1 MTQLHNF
8 IDGLPKAELH
18 VHIEGTLEPE
28 LMFALAERNAIALP
42 YASVEELRAA
52 YSFNNLQEFLD
63 LYYQGAQVLI
73 TRRDFY
79 DLTMA
84 YMKRAH
90 ADRVLHTEIFFDPQ
104 THTERGIAF
113 ETVFEGITAAVSDAE
128 RELGIT
134 SELILCFLR
143 HLSEEEAIE
152 TYEMALPYKDRIAG
166 FGLDSSEK
174 GHPPAKFERVFARV
188 REAGFRIVAHA
199 GEEGPPEYVKDA
211 LDLLKVDR
219 IDHGNR
225 ALEDAAL
232 VERLAREAMPLTVCP
247 LSNLSLAVVK
257 DLADHPLRRMLD
269 AGLVATLNSD
279 DPAYFGGYVNQNFK
293 QTQTALNLTREELV
307 LLARN
312 SFTAS
317 FASEERKAELLESLD
332 DYLAQARS

>member
-1 MTQLHNF
+1 MTDLLAF
-8 IDGLPKAELH
+8 IERLPKAELH

-28 LMFALAERNAIALP
+28 LLFALAERNGIALP
-42 YASVEELRAA
+42 YASVEALRAA

-73 TRRDFY
+73 ARQDFY

-84 YMKRAH
+84 YLKRAH
-90 ADRVLHTEIFFDPQ
+90 ADCVLHTEIFFDPQ

-113 ETVFEGITAAVSDAE
+113 GTVLEGITAALSDAE
-128 RELGIT
+128 RDLGIT
-134 SELILCFLR
+134 SQLILCFLR
-143 HLSEEEAIE
+143 HLSEEDAFA
-152 TYEMALPYKDRIAG
+152 TYDMALPYRDRITG

-174 GHPPAKFERVFARV
+174 GHPPSKFERIFARV
-188 REAGFRIVAHA
+188 RADGFKVVAHA
-199 GEEGPPEYVKDA
+199 GEEGPPEYVRDA

-225 ALEDAAL
+225 ALEDAGL

-257 DLADHPLRRMLD
+257 DLADHPLRQMLD

-279 DPAYFGGYVNQNFK
+279 DPAYFGGYVNQNFR
-293 QTQTALNLTREELV
+293 QTQSALNLSRDDLAQ
-307 LLARN
+307 LARN
-312 SFTAS
+312 SLTAS
-317 FASEERKAELLESLD
+317 FASPERKAELIAELD
-332 DYLAQARS
+332 AYLAAN

>member
-1 MTQLHNF
+1 MTELHNF
-8 IDGLPKAELH
+8 IEGLPKAELH

-28 LMFALAERNAIALP
+28 LMFALAKRNGIALP

-73 TRRDFY
+73 TQQDFY
-79 DLTMA
+79 DLTLA
-84 YMKRAH
+84 YLKRAH
-90 ADRVLHTEIFFDPQ
+90 ADQVLHTEIFFDPQ

-113 ETVFEGITAAVSDAE
+113 QTVFEGITSALSDAE
-128 RELGIT
+128 RDMGIT

-152 TYEMALPYKDRIAG
+152 TYEAALPYRDRIAG

-188 REAGFRIVAHA
+188 RAAGLRIVAHA

-225 ALEDAAL
+225 ALEDTAL

-279 DPAYFGGYVNQNFK
+279 DPAYFGGYVNQNFR
-293 QTQTALNLTREELV
+293 QTQSALNLTKDELA

-317 FASEERKAELLESLD
+317 FASEERKTELLGILD
-332 DYLAQARS
+332 SYLAQA

>member
-1 MTQLHNF
+1 MTDLHAF

-28 LMFALAERNAIALP
+28 LMFALGERNGIALP

-52 YSFNNLQEFLD
+52 YSFKNLQEFLD

-73 TRRDFY
+73 TRQDFY

-84 YMKRAH
+84 YLKRAH
-90 ADRVLHTEIFFDPQ
+90 ADCVLHTEIFFDPQ

-113 ETVFEGITAAVSDAE
+113 ETVISGITAALSDVK

-143 HLSEEEAIE
+143 HLSEEAAIA
-152 TYEMALPYKDRIAG
+152 TYEASLPHKDQIAG

-174 GHPPAKFERVFARV
+174 GHPPAKFERIFARV
-188 REAGFRIVAHA
+188 RADGFKIVAHA

-225 ALEDAAL
+225 ALEDASL
-232 VERLAREAMPLTVCP
+232 VARLAREAMPLTVCP
-247 LSNLSLAVVK
+247 LSNLSLAVVT

-279 DPAYFGGYVNQNFK
+279 DPAYFGGYVNQNYK
-293 QTQTALNLTREELV
+293 QTQSALNLTRDELA

-312 SFTAS
+312 SLTAS
-317 FASEERKAELLESLD
+317 FASPERKAELLGALD
-332 DYLAQARS
+332 SYLAGN

>member
-1 MTQLHNF
+1 MTDLNAF
-8 IDGLPKAELH
+8 IDELPKAELH

-28 LMFALAERNAIALP
+28 LMFALAERNGIALP
-42 YASVEELRAA
+42 YGSVEELRAA
-52 YSFNNLQEFLD
+52 YSFKNLQEFLD

-73 TRRDFY
+73 TRQDFY

-84 YMKRAH
+84 YLKRAH

-113 ETVFEGITAAVSDAE
+113 ETVLDGITTALSDAAH
-128 RELGIT
+128 ELGLT

-143 HLSEEEAIE
+143 HLSEDDAIA
-152 TYEMALPYKDRIAG
+152 TYEMALPHRDRIAG

-174 GHPPAKFERVFARV
+174 GHPPAKFERVFTRV
-188 REAGFRIVAHA
+188 RADGFKVVAHA
-199 GEEGPPEYVKDA
+199 GEEGPPEYVRDA

-225 ALEDAAL
+225 ALEDSAL

-247 LSNLSLAVVK
+247 LSNLSLAVVT
-257 DLADHPLRRMLD
+257 DLADHPLRQMLD

-279 DPAYFGGYVNQNFK
+279 DPAYFGGYVNQNYK
-293 QTQTALNLTREELV
+293 ETQSALSLTKDELA

-312 SFTAS
+312 SLTAS
-317 FASEERKAELLESLD
+317 FASPERKAELLGTLD
-332 DYLAQARS
+332 SYLART

>member
-1 MTQLHNF
+1 MTELHAF
-8 IDGLPKAELH
+8 IEKLPKAELH

-28 LMFALAERNAIALP
+28 LMFALAERNGIALP
-42 YASVEELRAA
+42 YASVEALRAA

-73 TRRDFY
+73 TEQDFY

-84 YMKRAH
+84 YLKRAH
-90 ADRVLHTEIFFDPQ
+90 ADCVLHTEIFFDPQ

-113 ETVFEGITAAVSDAE
+113 ETVFKGISAALSDAE
-128 RELGIT
+128 RDLAIT
-134 SELILCFLR
+134 SQLILCFLR
-143 HLSEEEAIE
+143 HLSEEDAVA
-152 TYEMALPYKDRIAG
+152 TYDMALPYRDRIAG

-174 GHPPAKFERVFARV
+174 GHPPSKFERIFARV
-188 REAGFRIVAHA
+188 RADSFKVVAHA
-199 GEEGPPEYVKDA
+199 GEEGPPEYVREA

-225 ALEDAAL
+225 ALEDLAL
-232 VERLAREAMPLTVCP
+232 VERLARDAMPLTVCP

-257 DLADHPLRRMLD
+257 DLADHPLRQMLR

-279 DPAYFGGYVNQNFK
+279 DPAYFGGYVNQNFR
-293 QTQTALNLTREELV
+293 QTQSALNLSRDELA

-312 SFTAS
+312 SLTAS
-317 FASEERKAELLESLD
+317 FASPQRKATLITELD
-332 DYLAQARS
+332 AYLTAN

>member
-1 MTQLHNF
+1 MTELHAF
-8 IDGLPKAELH
+8 IEKLPKAELH

-28 LMFALAERNAIALP
+28 LMFALAERNGIALP
-42 YASVEELRAA
+42 YASVEALRAA

-73 TRRDFY
+73 TEQDFY

-84 YMKRAH
+84 YLKRAH
-90 ADRVLHTEIFFDPQ
+90 ADCVLHTEIFFDPQ

-113 ETVFEGITAAVSDAE
+113 ETVIEGISAALSDAE
-128 RELGIT
+128 RDLGIT
-134 SELILCFLR
+134 SQLILCFLR
-143 HLSEEEAIE
+143 HLSEEDAIA
-152 TYEMALPYKDRIAG
+152 TYDMALPYRDRIAG

-174 GHPPAKFERVFARV
+174 GHPPSKFERVFARA
-188 REAGFRIVAHA
+188 RADGFKVVAHA
-199 GEEGPPEYVKDA
+199 GEEGPPEYVREA

-225 ALEDAAL
+225 ALEDRAL
-232 VERLAREAMPLTVCP
+232 VERLARDAMPLTVCP

-257 DLADHPLRRMLD
+257 DLADHPLRQMLR

-279 DPAYFGGYVNQNFK
+279 DPAYFGGYVNQNFR
-293 QTQTALNLTREELV
+293 QTQSALNLSRDELA

-312 SFTAS
+312 SLTAS
-317 FASEERKAELLESLD
+317 FASPQRKAALITELD
-332 DYLAQARS
+332 AYLAAN

>member
-1 MTQLHNF
+1 MTELHDF

-28 LMFALAERNAIALP
+28 LMFALAKRNGIALP

-73 TRRDFY
+73 TQQDFY
-79 DLTMA
+79 DLTLA
-84 YMKRAH
+84 YLKRAH
-90 ADRVLHTEIFFDPQ
+90 TDQVLHTEIFFDPQ

-113 ETVFEGITAAVSDAE
+113 QTVFEGITSALSNAE
-128 RELGIT
+128 RDMGIT

-152 TYEMALPYKDRIAG
+152 TYEAALPYRDRIAG

-188 REAGFRIVAHA
+188 RAAGFRIVAHA

-225 ALEDAAL
+225 ALEDNAL

-279 DPAYFGGYVNQNFK
+279 DPAYFGGYVNQNFR
-293 QTQTALNLTREELV
+293 QTQSALNLTKDELA

-317 FASEERKAELLESLD
+317 FASEERKTELLGILD
-332 DYLAQARS
+332 SYLAQA

>member
-1 MTQLHNF
+1 MTDLHAF
-8 IDGLPKAELH
+8 IERLPKAELH

-28 LMFALAERNAIALP
+28 LLFALAERNGIALP
-42 YASVEELRAA
+42 YASVEALRAA

-73 TRRDFY
+73 ARQDFY

-84 YMKRAH
+84 YLKRAH

-113 ETVFEGITAAVSDAE
+113 ETVFEGISAALSDAE
-128 RELGIT
+128 RDLGVT
-134 SELILCFLR
+134 SQLILCFLR
-143 HLSEEEAIE
+143 HLSEEDAFA
-152 TYEMALPYKDRIAG
+152 TYDMALPHRDRITG

-174 GHPPAKFERVFARV
+174 GHPPSKFERIFARV
-188 REAGFRIVAHA
+188 RADGFKVVAHA
-199 GEEGPPEYVKDA
+199 GEEGPPEYVRDA

-232 VERLAREAMPLTVCP
+232 VDRLAREAMPLTVCP

-257 DLADHPLRRMLD
+257 DLTDHPLRQMLN

-279 DPAYFGGYVNQNFK
+279 DPAYFGGYVNQNFR
-293 QTQTALNLTREELV
+293 QTQSALNLSRDDLAQ
-307 LLARN
+307 LARN
-312 SFTAS
+312 SLTAS
-317 FASEERKAELLESLD
+317 FASPERKAELIAELD
-332 DYLAQARS
+332 AYLAAN

>member
-1 MTQLHNF
+1 MTELHNF
-8 IDGLPKAELH
+8 IDELPKAELH

-28 LMFALAERNAIALP
+28 LMFALAKRNGIALP

-52 YSFNNLQEFLD
+52 YSFNNLQDFLD

-73 TRRDFY
+73 TQQDFY
-79 DLTMA
+79 DLTLA
-84 YMKRAH
+84 YLTRAH
-90 ADRVLHTEIFFDPQ
+90 ADQVLHTEIFFDPQ

-113 ETVFEGITAAVSDAE
+113 KTVFEGITAALSDAE
-128 RELGIT
+128 RDLGIT

-152 TYEMALPYKDRIAG
+152 TYEASLPYKDRIAG

-188 REAGFRIVAHA
+188 RAAGFRIVAHA

-225 ALEDAAL
+225 ALEDNAL

-279 DPAYFGGYVNQNFK
+279 DPAYFGGYVNQNYK
-293 QTQTALNLTREELV
+293 QTQSALDLTKDELA

-317 FASEERKAELLESLD
+317 FASKERKAELLGILD
-332 DYLAQARS
+332 GYLAQA

>member
-1 MTQLHNF
+1 MTELHNF

-42 YASVEELRAA
+42 YASVDELRAA
-52 YSFNNLQEFLD
+52 YSFDNLQEFLD
-63 LYYQGAQVLI
+63 LYYQGAQVLV
-73 TRRDFY
+73 TRQDFY

-84 YMKRAH
+84 YLKRAH

-113 ETVFEGITAAVSDAE
+113 ETVFEGITAALSDAK

-143 HLSEEEAIE
+143 HLSEKEAIA

-174 GHPPAKFERVFARV
+174 GHPPAKFERVFDRV
-188 REAGFRIVAHA
+188 HAAGFHIVAHA

-225 ALEDAAL
+225 ALEDTAL
-232 VERLAREAMPLTVCP
+232 VERLAREAIPLTVCP

-293 QTQTALNLTREELV
+293 QTQTALNLTREELT

-317 FASEERKAELLESLD
+317 FASKERKAELLETLD
-332 DYLAQARS
+332 DYLAQA